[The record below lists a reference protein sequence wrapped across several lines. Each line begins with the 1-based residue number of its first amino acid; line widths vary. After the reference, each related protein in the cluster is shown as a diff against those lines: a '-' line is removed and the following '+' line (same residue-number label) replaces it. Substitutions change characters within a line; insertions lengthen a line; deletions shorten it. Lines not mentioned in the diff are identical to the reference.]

1 MAIALIIV
9 LAIVLYASVGRRWIN
24 TWGATEAEAT
34 STLPGDELLSSAQS
48 QSTRAITIHAP
59 PTRVWQWLVQIGQ
72 GRGGFYSYDWLENL
86 FGLDIHTV
94 NEIVPELQHLAAGD
108 QIRLAK
114 QGAVYR
120 VAILEPERTLILRM
134 LDQKTLELADP
145 NAPDYYEATWGFIL
159 DPIDEQTTRF
169 IARGRGAS
177 NTFVGRVMNEVVGL
191 ISFIMETRMLRTIKA
206 RAEQT
211 MTTG

>member
-1 MAIALIIV
+1 MV
-9 LAIVLYASVGRRWIN
+9 AIVLYVGVGRRWIN
-24 TWGATEAEAT
+24 TWGATEAEIT
-34 STLPGDELLSSAQS
+34 SILPGDELLPSAQS
-48 QSTRAITIHAP
+48 QSTRAITILAP
-59 PTRVWQWLVQIGQ
+59 PAEVWQWLVQIGQ

-120 VAILEPERTLILRM
+120 VAILEPERALILRM

-159 DPIDEQTTRF
+159 NPIDEQTSRF
-169 IARGRGAS
+169 ITRGRGAS
-177 NTFVGRVMNEVVGL
+177 KTFAGRVLNEIIGP

-206 RAEQT
+206 RAEQS